1 MRQIYDEMELEA
13 IERSHDTEFTLGATS
28 LLVLFFAL
36 VLLCGVCFGLGY
48 SVGHRGSSE
57 PASAGQQPAMSGD
70 ESALTGTS
78 RAKPSATAPVT
89 VTPPPAQ
96 TVVNLP
102 AESGATGDSSLASAK
117 PVAGPAAAGTAAAGA
132 ASGASGPAQ
141 WTVKPALPA
150 QPMQSSTP
158 TVGGLKVQ
166 PATAPSLALMVQ
178 IAAVSHP
185 EDADVLVSA
194 LRKRGYAVT
203 VRRDLADNLIHVQI
217 GPFTNSA
224 DAEAMRQKL
233 LNDGY
238 NAIVEP

>member
-48 SVGHRGSSE
+48 SFGHRGSSE
-57 PASAGQQPAMSGD
+57 AASTGQQPAIGGD
-70 ESALTGTS
+70 ESALAGTS
-78 RAKPSATAPVT
+78 RAKPSATAPVP

-102 AESGATGDSSLASAK
+102 PDSAATGDSGQLSGAKSA
-117 PVAGPAAAGTAAAGA
+117 AGTGTAGTAAAGA
-132 ASGASGPAQ
+132 VSGAASPAQ
-141 WTVKPALPA
+141 WTVKAALPA
-150 QPMQSSTP
+150 QPVQSSTP

-194 LRKRGYAVT
+194 LRKRT
-203 VRRDLADNLIHVQI
+203 
-217 GPFTNSA
+217 
-224 DAEAMRQKL
+224 
-233 LNDGY
+233 
-238 NAIVEP
+238 